1 MHSLA
6 PVLLGYKEQIIL
18 KPKKEKL
25 FWQLTQVTWAG
36 VHFHYL
42 Q

>member
-18 KPKKEKL
+18 KPKKEIDKS
-25 FWQLTQVTWAG
+25 FSFNAWA
-36 VHFHYL
+36 
-42 Q
+42 